1 MFERLGQSRL
11 PFTIAILNMTRSDFF
26 FLSVS
31 FSSRKRRKGLG
42 SYELKTHEL
51 ATGRTRFFKRANLRA
66 KREDLKR
73 EPCEACLDRPADTVG
88 ALLRGSPV
96 SAGRPGQ
103 RAHGDSGLRSRR
115 VRHLGLSREC
125 VTVRD
130 GRQVR

>member
-11 PFTIAILNMTRSDFF
+11 PFTIATLNMTRSDFF

-31 FSSRKRRKGLG
+31 FSSRKRREGLG

-73 EPCEACLDRPADTVG
+73 EPCEACLDRPADTV
-88 ALLRGSPV
+88 
-96 SAGRPGQ
+96 
-103 RAHGDSGLRSRR
+103 
-115 VRHLGLSREC
+115 
-125 VTVRD
+125 
-130 GRQVR
+130 